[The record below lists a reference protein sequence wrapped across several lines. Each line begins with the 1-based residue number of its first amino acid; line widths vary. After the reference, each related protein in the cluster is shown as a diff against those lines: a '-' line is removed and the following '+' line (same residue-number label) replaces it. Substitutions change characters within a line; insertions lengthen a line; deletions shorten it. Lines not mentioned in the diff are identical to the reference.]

1 MPLSMHDVSVP
12 VFKQML
18 SGLSG
23 IIDKAGA
30 FAAVRKIDPNVILG
44 ARLALDM
51 FPFSR
56 QVQLSSDHA
65 KGAVARLA
73 GVEVPRYADTE
84 ASFDELKARIAKT
97 ADFIERLDKAAFDGA
112 ETRPI
117 VLTTGG
123 RERTLPGQT
132 YFFSVALPNFYFH
145 VTTAYDILRH
155 YGLEIGKRDFLGG

>member
-12 VFKQML
+12 VFTQML

-23 IIDKAGA
+23 ILDKAAA
-30 FAAVRKIDPNVILG
+30 FAAARRIDPAVILG

-56 QVQLSSDHA
+56 QVQLSSDYA
-65 KGAVARLA
+65 KGATARLA
-73 GVEVPRYADTE
+73 GVDVPRYADTE
-84 ASFDELKARIAKT
+84 ASFEELKARIAKT

-117 VLTTGG
+117 VLMIGG

-132 YFFSVALPNFYFH
+132 YFFTVALPNFYFH

-155 YGLEIGKRDFLGG
+155 YGVGIGKRDFLGG